1 MVVGI
6 TLLFAT
12 PLLFN
17 LPQATLGVIVIFAV
31 IPLIRVKE
39 MSKLYSE
46 SKRLGIITWLTFIST
61 LLFPILSIELYEGIT
76 THIWT
81 GIIFGFLIHIL
92 FTKKQI
98 TN

>member
-12 PLLFN
+12 PLLFS
-17 LPQATLGVIVIFAV
+17 LPQATLGIIVIFAV
-31 IPLIRVKE
+31 IPLIRIKE

-46 SKRLGIITWLTFIST
+46 SKRLGTITWITFGST
-61 LLFPILSIELYEGIT
+61 LLFPMLSIQIYEGIT

-92 FTKKQI
+92 FSKKQLA
-98 TN
+98 N